1 MTIPIFV
8 INLKEDTERWRSISD
23 QINTLGVSFSRFNAY
38 RGEYIPERWHHQ
50 FFPIQKSYEPFRS
63 TLTNGELGCYV
74 SHLACMNMLLEGNH
88 LAAMI
93 FEDDIIIN
101 SKISGLFSNIDKL
114 PKNWDF
120 IHLSGRPKSAF
131 VSLGD
136 IAPDLELVKFSRI
149 PTRSSGYIVSRS
161 GAEKFICHKQG
172 NLRRVPND
180 IEVKNAY
187 IRKLNVYGCLP
198 PPIFQS
204 PKFPSAIDRVDIN
217 GGKRKYGT
225 HKSSFKMSIT
235 RAKFNI
241 RHLTIKC
248 WLKCLCRNAYIHLL
262 CRRMNRQNLP
272 LYKLRVKDRY

>member
-8 INLKEDTERWRSISD
+8 INLKEDTERWHSISD
-23 QINTLGVSFSRFNAY
+23 QINTLGLSFSRFNAY
-38 RGEYIPERWHHQ
+38 HGEYIPERWRNQ
-50 FFPIQKSYEPFRS
+50 FFPKSSEPFRP
-63 TLTNGELGCYV
+63 TLTDGQLGCYV
-74 SHLACMNMLLEGNH
+74 SHLACMNMLLEGKH

-93 FEDDIIIN
+93 FEDDIVIN

-131 VSLGD
+131 ISLGD

-149 PTRSSGYIVSRS
+149 PTDASGYIVSRS
-161 GAEKFICHKQG
+161 GAEKFIYHKQG
-172 NLRRVPND
+172 DLRRVPND

-198 PPIFQS
+198 PPICQT
-204 PKFPSAIDRVDIN
+204 PKFPSAIDRVDSRKR
-217 GGKRKYGT
+217 KRKYGT
-225 HKSSFKMSIT
+225 HKSSFKMLIA

-241 RHLTIKC
+241 RNLTIKC
-248 WLKCLCRNAYIHLL
+248 WLKCFCRNAYVHLL
-262 CRRMNRQNLP
+262 CRRINRQNLP
-272 LYKLRVKDRY
+272 LYKLRVKDKY